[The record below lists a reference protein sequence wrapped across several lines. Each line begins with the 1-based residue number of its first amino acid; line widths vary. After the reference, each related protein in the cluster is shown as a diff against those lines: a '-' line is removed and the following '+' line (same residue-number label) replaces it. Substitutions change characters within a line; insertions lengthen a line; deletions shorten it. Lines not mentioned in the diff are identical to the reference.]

1 LSTTEANTPF
11 VQRLTVSVTEAAQVL
26 GISRTLAYELARRGD
41 LPTLRLGQR
50 LVVPRV
56 ALDALIASALPRA

>member
-1 LSTTEANTPF
+1 MLPHDPPTDA
-11 VQRLTVSVTEAAQVL
+11 RACLTVSVAEAAQLL

-41 LPTLRLGQR
+41 LPTLRLGHR

-56 ALDALIASALPRA
+56 ALDTLIATAVPRA